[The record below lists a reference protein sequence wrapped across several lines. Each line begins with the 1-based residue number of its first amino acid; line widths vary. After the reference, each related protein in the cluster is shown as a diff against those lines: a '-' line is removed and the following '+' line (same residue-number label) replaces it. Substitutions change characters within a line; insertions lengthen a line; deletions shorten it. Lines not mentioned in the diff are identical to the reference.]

1 MFKKAH
7 LVSKMTMLLSYTSL
21 LIMRINERKK
31 GNILWGSTMGQ
42 PDYVPIILQTIIFY
56 LSSDLIIIRETL
68 LFLFCT

>member
-31 GNILWGSTMGQ
+31 ANILWGSTMGQ
-42 PDYVPIILQTIIFY
+42 PDCVPIILQTIIFY